1 MDQAYL
7 VSLTISLGTCM
18 NSILQLFWIYK
29 KFSWN
34 QYHEYMQVMDA
45 GVVVEEGTHQELLAK
60 RGRYAHMWTLQESEE
75 TTKMIKI

>member
-1 MDQAYL
+1 
-7 VSLTISLGTCM
+7 
-18 NSILQLFWIYK
+18 
-29 KFSWN
+29 
-34 QYHEYMQVMDA
+34 MQVMDA